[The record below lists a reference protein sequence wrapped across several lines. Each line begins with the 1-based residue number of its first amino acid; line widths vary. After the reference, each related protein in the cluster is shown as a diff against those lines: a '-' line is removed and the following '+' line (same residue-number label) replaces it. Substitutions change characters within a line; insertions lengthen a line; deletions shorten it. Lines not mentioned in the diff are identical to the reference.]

1 MNSIQYWAVIALLA
15 ATAAMVQK
23 RGDHDVEPSAT
34 PLQQFPATLGPLSGN
49 DIPMDQETLD
59 VLGKGVFLDR
69 MYKPASGEND
79 AKLGPVRLFIG
90 YFPTQRSGQSIHS
103 PQNCLPGSGWVFE
116 YSGVTDLTDDAGK
129 TIQVGDYLISD
140 GTSKA
145 EVLYWYRSHG
155 RNIASD
161 YAAKFYTLVDSMR
174 LNRTD
179 AALVRIVVPL
189 RSNEDRVGAH
199 DRAVAF
205 AKQITP
211 MLPAYVPD

>member
-1 MNSIQYWAVIALLA
+1 V
-15 ATAAMVQK
+15 
-23 RGDHDVEPSAT
+23 
-34 PLQQFPATLGPLSGN
+34 PLQQFPETLGTFEGT

-69 MYKPASGEND
+69 LYKPADGEND
-79 AKLGPVRLFIG
+79 AKAGPVRLFIG

-103 PQNCLPGSGWVFE
+103 PQHCLPGSGWVFE
-116 YSGVTDLTDDAGK
+116 HTDSDVTDVTDRTGK
-129 TIQVGDYLISD
+129 TIRVGNYLISD

-145 EVLYWYRSHG
+145 VVLYWYRSHG

-161 YAAKFYTLVDSMR
+161 YTAKFYTLVDSMR

-179 AALVRIVVPL
+179 AALIRIVVPL
-189 RSNEDRVGAH
+189 RSNDDAAAAH

-205 AKQITP
+205 AAQITP
-211 MLPAYVPD
+211 LLPAYVPD